1 MQAIEKRVAALEAKA
16 NEGNSSFKL
25 VMVAHGETHDQAMT
39 REGFA
44 PDAADVLCVVFVSPT
59 DARL

>member
-16 NEGNSSFKL
+16 SEGNSSFKL
-25 VMVAHGETHDQAMT
+25 VLVNDGETPDQAMK

-44 PDAADVLCVVFVSPT
+44 PGAANVLCVVFVSPT
-59 DARL
+59 DARP

>member
-16 NEGNSSFKL
+16 NEGSTSFKL
-25 VMVAHGETHDQAMT
+25 VLVADCETPEQAMT

-44 PDAADVLCVVFVSPT
+44 PDAADVMCVVFVSPT